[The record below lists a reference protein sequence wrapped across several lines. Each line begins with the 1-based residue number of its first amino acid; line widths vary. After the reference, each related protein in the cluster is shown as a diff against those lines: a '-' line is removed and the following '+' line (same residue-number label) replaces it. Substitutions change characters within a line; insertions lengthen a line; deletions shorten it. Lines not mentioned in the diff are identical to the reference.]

1 MSKFRNKL
9 KSIFGMKCPA
19 CLKGDLFVTKNPYRL
34 KGLYTMPENCS
45 CCGEKFTPE
54 PGFYFGAM
62 YVSYGLNVGIAIAI
76 MVSNN
81 LFEWELSIAQKILAV
96 GLSVFV
102 SIPILF
108 RISRAIWIN
117 IFVKYKGDNCKA
129 EMKD

>member
-1 MSKFRNKL
+1 MSKFSNKL

-19 CLKGDLFVTKNPYRL
+19 CLKGDLFVTKNPYRI

-62 YVSYGLNVGIAIAI
+62 YVSYGITVGMAVAI

-81 LFEWELSIAQKILAV
+81 VFNWNMSIFNKVLLIGSCIFLSI
-96 GLSVFV
+96 
-102 SIPILF
+102 PMLF
-108 RISRAIWIN
+108 RISRSIWIN
-117 IFVKYKGDNCKA
+117 IFVAYKGSDCNRKT
-129 EMKD
+129 D

>member
-1 MSKFRNKL
+1 
-9 KSIFGMKCPA
+9 MKCPA

-34 KGLYTMPENCS
+34 KGLYDMPEYCS

-62 YVSYGLNVGIAIAI
+62 YVSYGITVGMAVAI

-81 LFEWELSIAQKILAV
+81 VFNWDLSIFNKVLLIGASI
-96 GLSVFV
+96 FF

-108 RISRAIWIN
+108 RISRSIWIN
-117 IFVKYKGDNCKA
+117 IFVSYKGGDCDTKT
-129 EMKD
+129 E

>member
-1 MSKFRNKL
+1 MSKFSKKL

-19 CLKGDLFVTKNPYRL
+19 CLKGDLFLTKNPYRL

-62 YVSYGLNVGIAIAI
+62 YVSYGLTVGIAIAV
-76 MVSNN
+76 MVANS
-81 LFEWELSIAQKILAV
+81 LFQLDLSIFNKVVLIGSLIF
-96 GLSVFV
+96 L

-108 RISRAIWIN
+108 RISRSIWIN
-117 IFVKYKGDNCKA
+117 IFVAYKGSDCISKT
-129 EMKD
+129 D